1 MDLQYLQYTAIKD
14 RVEQTPIIRKKMKE
28 NFETKRLATVK
39 RTAELYSKALTEP
52 AIRWLI
58 FNEKKNGFSSCIR
71 RIGRKILID
80 LDSFENWIDTQGQNA
95 GDQ

>member
-1 MDLQYLQYTAIKD
+1 MVLEKFNQILSP
-14 RVEQTPIIRKKMKE
+14 RR
-28 NFETKRLATVK
+28 FATVK
-39 RTAELYSKALTEP
+39 QVAELYSKALTEP

-80 LDSFENWIDTQGQNA
+80 LDSFENWIDTQGQNT
-95 GDQ
+95 GGQ